1 MLRSRSPTGNSSSRN
16 WSLSSQEWEFK
27 KSRGPRLNVWECSQP
42 FVSFPSRK
50 NSLGRWKSLPVLQ
63 PGKEKKKKKAF
74 FKTPRTLCSLSLP
87 LRKTVSLEHDIF
99 GFYKSLADL
108 GGSRTIQ
115 MPVLPSFTVGDMIP
129 LLFCSVMSTKPTKP
143 SALRMLSLA
152 YT

>member
-1 MLRSRSPTGNSSSRN
+1 MGVFPAFCEFSLQEKLTRKMEKSSCASAR
-16 WSLSSQEWEFK
+16 EGEK
-27 KSRGPRLNVWECSQP
+27 
-42 FVSFPSRK
+42 
-50 NSLGRWKSLPVLQ
+50 
-63 PGKEKKKKKAF
+63 KKKKKAF